1 MKGRSQSGYQKN
13 KIWISHES
21 QFFEDVSEFV
31 TDNQSYDSRA
41 VAFVDLWNR
50 GVLDVIVANQNKKLL
65 VYKNTVN
72 EEHNWIAFTLQGTQ
86 TNKSAIGALVK
97 VFWDGQVQ
105 TQIVTGGMG
114 FSSQNQRRLQFG
126 LGKADRVDK
135 VQILWSSGSMQ
146 KILNP
151 EIGKVHQL
159 KEMK

>member
-1 MKGRSQSGYQKN
+1 MNGRSQSGYQKN
-13 KIWISHES
+13 KIWISQKSHY
-21 QFFEDVSEFV
+21 FEDASEFV

-72 EEHNWIAFTLQGTQ
+72 DEHNWIAFLLEGTQ

-135 VQILWSSGSMQ
+135 VQIIWPGGSMQ
-146 KILNP
+146 EIINP
-151 EIGKVHQL
+151 EIRKVHQL